1 MSVSSPLLE
10 VADLR
15 AGYRT
20 PVVGPLSLAIYPGEV
35 VGLWGA
41 NGSGKS
47 TLLRAIALGARVFG
61 GAIRRAP
68 GLSLAYQEQQPV
80 RLPLMPLT
88 GRDLL
93 RAAGADAASV
103 PGPLAPLLAQ
113 RIDRLS
119 GGQYQLLSVWCALGS
134 PADLVLLDEPTNNLD
149 PETESLLTLILRSQR
164 GRRAVLMVSL
174 EREFLAA
181 ACSRVFDVGGIP
193 APPVV
198 SGQDTERMRAP

>member
-1 MSVSSPLLE
+1 VSGPLLRVE
-10 VADLR
+10 GLT
-15 AGYRT
+15 AGWRE
-20 PVVGPLSLAIYPGEV
+20 PVVGPLSFTVEPGGGGWP
-35 VGLWGA
+35 VGPQR
-41 NGSGKS
+41 
-47 TLLRAIALGARVFG
+47 LRQVDPAPIAQGARVFG

-164 GRRAVLMVSL
+164 GRRSVLMVSH

-181 ACSRVFDVGGIP
+181 ACSRVFDVGGVP
-193 APPVV
+193 ALPVG
-198 SGQDTERMRAP
+198 SGQGIKRMGAP